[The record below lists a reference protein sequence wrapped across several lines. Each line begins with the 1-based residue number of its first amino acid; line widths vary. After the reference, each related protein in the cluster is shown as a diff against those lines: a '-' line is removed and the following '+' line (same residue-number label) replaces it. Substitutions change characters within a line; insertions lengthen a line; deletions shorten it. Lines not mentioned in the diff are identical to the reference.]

1 MDLKLKNKKALVFGS
16 SQGLGLAVAKELIAE
31 GAEVVITSRGSEKLA
46 TVAKEIGAKTYLEC
60 DLYSSQSTIEMVKK
74 AIERLGGIDILITN
88 AGGPPTGNFFQITH
102 EQWEK
107 NFQSLFLSVVDS
119 LQIVLPI
126 MQKQNW
132 GRVVML
138 TSIAGREAKPNLTIS
153 NGLRAGLHGLMKSV
167 SKEVAEFGVTINSVL
182 PSYTE
187 TERLI
192 EIGIPLEELINRTP
206 AKRLGV
212 PSELGKLI
220 AFLCSEHA
228 GFITGQS
235 VLYDGGL
242 SQGL

>member
-1 MDLKLKNKKALVFGS
+1 
-16 SQGLGLAVAKELIAE
+16 
-31 GAEVVITSRGSEKLA
+31 
-46 TVAKEIGAKTYLEC
+46 
-60 DLYSSQSTIEMVKK
+60 
-74 AIERLGGIDILITN
+74 
-88 AGGPPTGNFFQITH
+88 
-102 EQWEK
+102 
-107 NFQSLFLSVVDS
+107 
-119 LQIVLPI
+119 
-126 MQKQNW
+126 
-132 GRVVML
+132 
-138 TSIAGREAKPNLTIS
+138 
-153 NGLRAGLHGLMKSV
+153 MKSV